1 MFTRYF
7 IPIPNELSPAIN
19 PGIEMSEVLTS
30 LEQSGNQSVMLDSVV
45 SSAQRARV
53 EQDPRNPCTTLSGM
67 PGGEPIHRGYS
78 KGAWS
83 PPGVGENG
91 MCVLSLSTRH
101 HKLTIWSKVGRHWV
115 SLACLSDVWFEYN
128 ATRDWTTAA
137 TTTTN
142 PPAHLVYEARCRLLA
157 VSQLVWTPVYRDKR
171 GQFSSLVTLM
181 GNGCVVFWRVECNF
195 KCVQQAS
202 VLNVCEA
209 NMTGVSAVHWCHTDD
224 RKGYLTVGSNEGSV
238 RIFVCHFTDKGVN
251 FKSVCDVW
259 DKCDRLCVRDVHL
272 THIPGS
278 KQHLAIFSKHN
289 LLMATSLRLT
299 NHHNKSPSVIHTSHI
314 FIADLE
320 ISGIIVFEDMSVY
333 VSAKDGV
340 VKHVF
345 INVSGEDGK
354 TTIEE
359 GDTVFQSEDV
369 MYCGL
374 ATSPNNILFA
384 VFETIRVAYD
394 HLVEREPT
402 LVNVY
407 RLGDIHTLI
416 QGLLKSPAANLHSK
430 ADVFESIR
438 INMCKAGHCPV
449 DLIRANQIPKQSVA
463 TLKVHYW
470 LVKICRSSC
479 ITDHQLQETI
489 KELEP
494 LLQKAIMGRWMTDV
508 LKQQCSGDLPKMP
521 SLLLSLSLMTE
532 WLKNTHKLT
541 NTFESLVKKL
551 GSNKKELCPVC
562 KEKVPLTSLTHGQ
575 CRNGHTLPR
584 CCRSLLVTEPNI
596 ICPRCRVYAHSDSHI
611 VMKEK
616 VFRCTYCDGFM
627 VHQIRPRQ

>member
-30 LEQSGNQSVMLDSVV
+30 LEVSGNQRVMLDSVV

-128 ATRDWTTAA
+128 ATKEWTTAA
-137 TTTTN
+137 ATVTDPDS
-142 PPAHLVYEARCRLLA
+142 PPHLIYEARCRLLA
-157 VSQLVWTPVYRDKR
+157 VSQLVWTPVYKDKR
-171 GQFSSLVTLM
+171 GEFSSLVTLM

-195 KCVQQAS
+195 KSVLQAS
-202 VLNVCEA
+202 VVNVCQA
-209 NMTGVSAVHWCHTDD
+209 DMTAASAVHWCHTGD
-224 RKGYLTVGSNEGSV
+224 RKGYLTVGNNEGCV
-238 RIFVCHFTDKGVN
+238 RLFHCHFTDKGVN
-251 FKSVCDVW
+251 FKSVCNVW
-259 DKCDRLCVRDVHL
+259 EKCDRLCVRDVHL
-272 THIPGS
+272 THIPGR
-278 KQHLAIFSKHN
+278 KQYLAIFTKHN
-289 LLMATSLRLT
+289 LLMAASLRLT
-299 NHHNKSPSVIHTSHI
+299 TQQQQQHNNNKSPPSVLHTSHI

-320 ISGIIVFEDMSVY
+320 ISGLIVFEDMSVY

-345 INVSGEDGK
+345 ITVSREDGT

-374 ATSPNNILFA
+374 ATSPNNTLFA

-407 RLGDIHTLI
+407 RLGDIQALI
-416 QGLLKSPAANLHSK
+416 HGLLETPSENLHSK

-438 INMCKAGHCPV
+438 LVYDMV
-449 DLIRANQIPKQSVA
+449 SV
-463 TLKVHYW
+463 
-470 LVKICRSSC
+470 
-479 ITDHQLQETI
+479 
-489 KELEP
+489 
-494 LLQKAIMGRWMTDV
+494 
-508 LKQQCSGDLPKMP
+508 
-521 SLLLSLSLMTE
+521 
-532 WLKNTHKLT
+532 
-541 NTFESLVKKL
+541 
-551 GSNKKELCPVC
+551 
-562 KEKVPLTSLTHGQ
+562 
-575 CRNGHTLPR
+575 
-584 CCRSLLVTEPNI
+584 
-596 ICPRCRVYAHSDSHI
+596 
-611 VMKEK
+611 
-616 VFRCTYCDGFM
+616 
-627 VHQIRPRQ
+627 